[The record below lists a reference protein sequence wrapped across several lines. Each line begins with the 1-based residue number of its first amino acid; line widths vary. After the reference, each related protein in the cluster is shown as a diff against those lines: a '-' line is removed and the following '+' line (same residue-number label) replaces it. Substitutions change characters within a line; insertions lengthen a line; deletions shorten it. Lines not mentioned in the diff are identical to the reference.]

1 MRTQTMS
8 GKDYLRLLN
17 VECGKHCAWQS
28 VVGGWMVVFKG
39 STRTIT
45 IKINRIHLAIV
56 KRGDN
61 IAHPALFVI
70 TETRKGLFDILV
82 QCCERLCREQCPG
95 GLLLVVDDCQYLFV
109 NVQIKVGHYR
119 FNFVVIRD
127 ARCSDLSGGVK
138 GQADGG
144 GIGRVHFIL
153 GVV

>member
-17 VECGKHCAWQS
+17 VERGKHCAWQS

-56 KRGDN
+56 NGGYH

-70 TETRKGLFDILV
+70 TESHNGLFDILFH
-82 QCCERLCREQCPG
+82 CCEICAGVAPANY
-95 GLLLVVDDCQYLFV
+95 YLF
-109 NVQIKVGHYR
+109 
-119 FNFVVIRD
+119 
-127 ARCSDLSGGVK
+127 
-138 GQADGG
+138 
-144 GIGRVHFIL
+144 
-153 GVV
+153 

>member
-17 VECGKHCAWQS
+17 VERGKHCAWQS

-61 IAHPALFVI
+61 IAYPALFVI
-70 TETRKGLFDILV
+70 TETRKRACSIFLFIVAKDYAGNNA
-82 QCCERLCREQCPG
+82 PADYY
-95 GLLLVVDDCQYLFV
+95 LLLMIANTF
-109 NVQIKVGHYR
+109 
-119 FNFVVIRD
+119 
-127 ARCSDLSGGVK
+127 S
-138 GQADGG
+138 
-144 GIGRVHFIL
+144 
-153 GVV
+153 

>member
-17 VECGKHCAWQS
+17 VERGKHCAWQS

-61 IAHPALFVI
+61 IAHPELFVI
-70 TETRKGLFDILV
+70 TESRKGLLDILFH
-82 QCCERLCREQCPG
+82 CCEICAG
-95 GLLLVVDDCQYLFV
+95 DDAPAGYLFCSLSCNIT
-109 NVQIKVGHYR
+109 NVRRY
-119 FNFVVIRD
+119 
-127 ARCSDLSGGVK
+127 
-138 GQADGG
+138 
-144 GIGRVHFIL
+144 
-153 GVV
+153 